1 MTETLVPL
9 GRGGLDA
16 ERRLAVGGGRRATK
30 QDGVESAMTSTVK
43 KDFLRGRVLNK
54 EKRNGEIPQ
63 KHHYQGRD
71 DKQREDVDEYV
82 EDEEYFVNE
91 EMNRV

>member
-30 QDGVESAMTSTVK
+30 WDGVESAMTSTLK

-54 EKRNGEIPQ
+54 EKEMVKFHKNIIV
-63 KHHYQGRD
+63 K
-71 DKQREDVDEYV
+71 DKTINV
-82 EDEEYFVNE
+82 
-91 EMNRV
+91 

>member
-16 ERRLAVGGGRRATK
+16 ERRLAVGGGGHVTK

-54 EKRNGEIPQ
+54 EKETVKFHKNIIKSETKRS
-63 KHHYQGRD
+63 
-71 DKQREDVDEYV
+71 
-82 EDEEYFVNE
+82 
-91 EMNRV
+91 

>member
-30 QDGVESAMTSTVK
+30 RDGVESAMTSTVK

-54 EKRNGEIPQ
+54 EKETVKLHKNIIIKNETINGE
-63 KHHYQGRD
+63 KML
-71 DKQREDVDEYV
+71 
-82 EDEEYFVNE
+82 
-91 EMNRV
+91 MNMWETKNIS